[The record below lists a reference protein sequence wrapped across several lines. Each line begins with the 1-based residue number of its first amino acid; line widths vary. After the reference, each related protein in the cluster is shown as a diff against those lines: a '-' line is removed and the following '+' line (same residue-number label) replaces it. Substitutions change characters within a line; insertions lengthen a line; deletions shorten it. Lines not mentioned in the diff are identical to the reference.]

1 MKEGDNLADTKTT
14 KTLTAAQVK
23 KLPCGAKVVIK
34 GKRKDK
40 VCELVQYG
48 RHKKLLYQDK
58 WTGVQQYIT
67 ITEDKEYQ
75 KL

>member
-1 MKEGDNLADTKTT
+1 MRVLVA
-14 KTLTAAQVK
+14 
-23 KLPCGAKVVIK
+23 
-34 GKRKDK
+34 
-40 VCELVQYG
+40 CEESQVQYG

-58 WTGVQQYIT
+58 WTGVQKYIS

>member
-1 MKEGDNLADTKTT
+1 MTDLKP
-14 KTLTAAQVK
+14 LTAAQVK

-40 VCELVQYG
+40 ICELVQYG

-58 WTGVQQYIT
+58 CTGAQQYIT
-67 ITEDKEYQ
+67 ITEDKEYER
-75 KL
+75 L